1 MALQVLLAQANILI
15 MEVPQQDNRPQV
27 GITACEW
34 VVLVAMAPLIVTVM
48 VDTGVRITFHPA
60 IRANSN
66 KGLMVETGVEV
77 LLLLGVNLQ
86 LVWDLLCQ
94 KDKDLRDII
103 LHHVLHIHHSSTK

>member
-1 MALQVLLAQANILI
+1 MLVSSCMHKVVRTYLILWGFLLQ
-15 MEVPQQDNRPQV
+15 
-27 GITACEW
+27 
-34 VVLVAMAPLIVTVM
+34 

-66 KGLMVETGVEV
+66 KGLMEEIGVEV

-103 LHHVLHIHHSSTK
+103 LLHVLHIHHSSTK

>member
-1 MALQVLLAQANILI
+1 MLSSCMHKVPCDNLLILCFLS
-15 MEVPQQDNRPQV
+15 Q
-27 GITACEW
+27 
-34 VVLVAMAPLIVTVM
+34 

>member
-48 VDTGVRITFHPA
+48 VSVHFTNNGLLIIIYYFNA
-60 IRANSN
+60 IIMHA
-66 KGLMVETGVEV
+66 
-77 LLLLGVNLQ
+77 
-86 LVWDLLCQ
+86 
-94 KDKDLRDII
+94 
-103 LHHVLHIHHSSTK
+103 

>member
-48 VDTGVRITFHPA
+48 VSVHFTNNRF
-60 IRANSN
+60 
-66 KGLMVETGVEV
+66 
-77 LLLLGVNLQ
+77 
-86 LVWDLLCQ
+86 LV
-94 KDKDLRDII
+94 II
-103 LHHVLHIHHSSTK
+103 YYFNVIIMHA